1 MWMSAASIVNSA
13 RDRRRRVDHRRTHAA
28 RTRMSRSRHY
38 PRRCRRRHR
47 RVRLARAAGAP
58 RWRRRRSWSRTWSQY
73 IGRELGHRGGGGL
86 GGAGGVPRRRLVC
99 TGSRVVGRSGQDVL
113 AGVVQRTL
121 VFMGEAYRRL
131 VVEKPVAVGVAEMK
145 AAEGLYEG

>member
-1 MWMSAASIVNSA
+1 MSISVAHAQLVRGCRGPVTIPGGVVAVIVVCGWRAS
-13 RDRRRRVDHRRTHAA
+13 
-28 RTRMSRSRHY
+28 
-38 PRRCRRRHR
+38 
-47 RVRLARAAGAP
+47 LAF
-58 RWRRRRSWSRTWSQY
+58 RRRRSWSRTWSQY

-131 VVEKPVAVGVAEMK
+131 VVAKPVAVAVAEMK